1 MAPVKQ
7 VALIFAVGIAIM
19 VGMRLVFLPD
29 PSAPVPQP
37 PAQPTLVAKGDWGH
51 VDLLGF
57 RLQLPRGF
65 RYDRAAGASGHIFS
79 TSPVHGFKP
88 NVHLYWRETKLSLRD
103 YFDLYR
109 SKYDGG
115 DTRIVRE
122 GSAGTAGMPGFFL
135 IYRRA
140 VKRKGRPDLEVVT
153 KDFYFG
159 KRDGRCGILRG
170 ICAAATFPA
179 WQPVFDQVARKL
191 TYKGG

>member
-19 VGMRLVFLPD
+19 VGMRMVFLPD
-29 PSAPVPQP
+29 PSKPLPPP

-57 RLQLPRGF
+57 RLFLPRGF
-65 RYDRAAGASGHIFS
+65 RYDRSAGQDGHVFS
-79 TSPVHGFKP
+79 ASPVAGFRP
-88 NVHLYWRETKLSLRD
+88 NVHLYWKRTKLSLAGW
-103 YFDLYR
+103 FDLYR

-115 DTRIVRE
+115 DSVILRE
-122 GSAGTAGMPGFFL
+122 GNANVAGMPGKFL
-135 IYRRA
+135 VYRRT

-159 KRDGRCGILRG
+159 TRDGRCGILRG
-170 ICAAATFPA
+170 ICGYPA
-179 WQPVFDQVARKL
+179 FMKFQVIVDQVARKL